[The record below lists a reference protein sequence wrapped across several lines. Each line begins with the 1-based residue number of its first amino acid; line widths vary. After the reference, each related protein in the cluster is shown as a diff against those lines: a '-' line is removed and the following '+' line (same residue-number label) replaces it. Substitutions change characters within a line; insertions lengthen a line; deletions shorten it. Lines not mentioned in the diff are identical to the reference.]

1 VFAGGRLFRPR
12 LRGALNQVLFRTGS
26 SVEGMT
32 LLDRTVAIAKNIYMI
47 LPFSYIVLPF
57 SFGNKSVAESLI
69 HQISD
74 SAGLTWFEKLS
85 LMARELFPLLP
96 SSVYL
101 SLLATFLVLA
111 VYLGIVIS
119 LAFRAGKRKPVGA
132 LGYLALAF
140 LFLIPYLWYF
150 VTGQHVIVH
159 YYFTFRNQLS
169 SVWLFLI
176 LPHLMKK
183 ESGEGTSA
191 ES

>member
-1 VFAGGRLFRPR
+1 LRAGT
-12 LRGALNQVLFRTGS
+12 A
-26 SVEGMT
+26 EGMT
-32 LLDRTVAIAKNIYMI
+32 FLDRIIALAKNVY
-47 LPFSYIVLPF
+47 PVLPL
-57 SFGNKSVAESLI
+57 SVVSTGGKGMADI
-69 HQISD
+69 PAVIYRISGA
-74 SAGLTWFEKLS
+74 AGLTWFGKLS
-85 LMARELFPLLP
+85 LVVREVSPLLF
-96 SSVYL
+96 SSTFL
-101 SLLATFLVLA
+101 SLLVTFLVLA

-150 VTGQHVIVH
+150 VTANHATIH
-159 YYFTFRNQLS
+159 YWFTFRNQIS

-183 ESGEGTSA
+183 ESGEGTPA